1 LTERSVK
8 QNKPMSPKV
17 IDKQRKKNEILQAAM
32 QVFAEKGVKSARI
45 ADIAQRAGVG
55 KGTIYEY
62 FRSRDEM
69 FVGGFNLLIE
79 DLENRLQ
86 AEMETPTDPESKLRS
101 IMRVFFSSLR
111 QLSAEMTAIF
121 IDFWSEGIRTETT
134 KGGGL
139 IDLKQVYADVRKQLQ
154 QVLSDGIMAG
164 QFREVNTEVVASTM
178 MAIVDGLLL
187 QWILVKGAFALE
199 SAMEGSIDMVLN
211 GIKV

>member
-1 LTERSVK
+1 
-8 QNKPMSPKV
+8 MSPKV

-32 QVFAEKGVKSARI
+32 KVFAQKGVKSARI

-62 FRSRDEM
+62 FRSREEM
-69 FVGGFNLLIE
+69 FVEGFNLLIE
-79 DLENRLQ
+79 DLENRLH
-86 AEMETPTDPESKLRS
+86 AELETPTDPESKLRS
-101 IMRVFFSSLR
+101 IMRVFFSSLG

-139 IDLKQVYADVRKQLQ
+139 IDLKQVYADARKQLQ
-154 QVLSDGIMAG
+154 QVLSDGMMAG
-164 QFREVNTEVVASTM
+164 QFREVNTEVVASSM

-187 QWILVKGAFALE
+187 QWILVKGAFPLE

>member
-1 LTERSVK
+1 
-8 QNKPMSPKV
+8 MSPKV

-32 QVFAEKGVKSARI
+32 QVFAEKGVKNARM

-62 FRSRDEM
+62 FRSRDEI
-69 FVGGFNLLIE
+69 FVEGFNLLIE
-79 DLENRLQ
+79 ELENRLHS
-86 AEMETPTDPESKLRS
+86 ELETPTDPESKLRS
-101 IMRVFFSSLR
+101 IMRVFFSSLG

-121 IDFWSEGIRTETT
+121 IDFWSEGIRTEAT
-134 KGGGL
+134 KGGEL
-139 IDLKQVYADVRKQLQ
+139 IDLKQVYADVRKELQ
-154 QVLSDGIMAG
+154 QVVSDGIMAG